1 MSTGRQVRV
10 SDHTVQHASG
20 TRPSAINANP
30 TRLARIGR
38 MILLITAK
46 VIPRYPVKAERP
58 RCIWR
63 GLSRAPED
71 ARTSRHTTGLASF
84 TVNERITER
93 TSHHLDR

>member
-1 MSTGRQVRV
+1 
-10 SDHTVQHASG
+10 
-20 TRPSAINANP
+20 
-30 TRLARIGR
+30 

-46 VIPRYPVKAERP
+46 VIPRYPGKAERP

-84 TVNERITER
+84 TVNERITDANKPSPRLRSEVHENGLPTKFDHSGAEMFPNLEFKAHAWETFR
-93 TSHHLDR
+93 